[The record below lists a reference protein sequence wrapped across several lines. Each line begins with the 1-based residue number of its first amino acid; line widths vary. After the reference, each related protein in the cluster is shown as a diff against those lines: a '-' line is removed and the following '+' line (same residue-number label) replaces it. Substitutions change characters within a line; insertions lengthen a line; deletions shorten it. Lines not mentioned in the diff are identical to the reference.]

1 VVKAADTIAAVAT
14 ATGRAG
20 IGIVR
25 VSGPRVLELI
35 PHIIAGELTPRRAT
49 VTAFRDAAGEPI
61 DHGLAL
67 HFPAPHSYT
76 GEHVL
81 ELHGHGGP
89 VVLKLV
95 LDRCIA
101 LGARLAEP
109 GEFTL
114 RAFLNGRLDLAQA
127 EGVIDVID
135 ATTAHAARSAV
146 RSLSGAFSNRIR
158 CLVAG
163 VTDLR
168 ALIEA
173 TLDFPEE
180 EVDLLDLPQVSARLA
195 AIRGDIASV
204 LDAASQ
210 GRILRDGL
218 HVVLAGRPNVG
229 KSSLLNKLA
238 AEEVAIVTPIPG
250 TTRDTIREMID
261 LRGVPLHIVD
271 TAGLRESSDLVETE
285 GIRRTYAAIERA
297 DIVVQIVDA
306 EEGITRADLEIEAS
320 LPAGLPHIRVMNKI
334 DLVGHAAGK
343 QETAG
348 AVVVWLSARTGAG
361 IDDLRDA
368 LLRAVG
374 WHSDAESL
382 FSARER
388 HVLALRSAVGHIT
401 DALSARLGLEVIA
414 EELRLA
420 QRELS
425 SITGE
430 FSADDLLGEIF
441 SRFCIGK

>member
-35 PHIIAGELTPRRAT
+35 PHIIARELTPRRAT
-49 VTAFRDAAGEPI
+49 VTAFRDATGEPI

-89 VVLKLV
+89 VVIKLV
-95 LDRCIA
+95 LDRCVA

-343 QETAG
+343 QEAAG

-388 HVLALRSAVGHIT
+388 HVLALRNAVGHIT
-401 DALSARLGLEVIA
+401 DALSASLGLEFIA

>member
-1 VVKAADTIAAVAT
+1 
-14 ATGRAG
+14 
-20 IGIVR
+20 
-25 VSGPRVLELI
+25 LELI

-67 HFPAPHSYT
+67 YFPAPHSYT

-114 RAFLNGRLDLAQA
+114 RAFLSGRLDLAQA

-146 RSLSGAFSNRIR
+146 RSLSGAFSDRVR
-158 CLVAG
+158 SMVAA
-163 VTDLR
+163 VTELR

-180 EVDLLDLPQVSARLA
+180 EVDLVDLPQVSARLA
-195 AIRGDIASV
+195 AVRGDIASV
-204 LDAASQ
+204 LDAATQ

-261 LRGVPLHIVD
+261 LRGIPLHIVD
-271 TAGLRESSDLVETE
+271 TAGLRESSDLVESE

-297 DIVVQIVDA
+297 DIVVQVVDA
-306 EEGITRADLEIEAS
+306 KEGITRVDLEIEAS
-320 LPAGLPHIRVMNKI
+320 LPAGLPQIRVMNKI
-334 DLVGHAAGK
+334 DLIEHAAGK
-343 QETAG
+343 QEMAG
-348 AVVVWLSARTGAG
+348 AVVVWLSAQTGAG

-368 LLRAVG
+368 LLSAVG

-382 FSARER
+382 FSARKR
-388 HVLALRSAVGHIT
+388 HVLALQNAAGHIT
-401 DALSARLGLEVIA
+401 DALSARLGLEFIA

-430 FSADDLLGEIF
+430 FGADDLLGEIF

>member
-1 VVKAADTIAAVAT
+1 MKAADTIAAVAT

-25 VSGPRVLELI
+25 VSGPQVLELI
-35 PHIIAGELTPRRAT
+35 PRIVTGELKPRKAT
-49 VTAFRDAAGEPI
+49 VTPFRDAAGEPI

-135 ATTAHAARSAV
+135 ATTAHAARSAA

-158 CLVAG
+158 CLVAAI
-163 VTDLR
+163 TELR

-195 AIRGDIASV
+195 TIRVDIASV
-204 LDAASQ
+204 LDTASQ
-210 GRILRDGL
+210 GRILREGL

-229 KSSLLNKLA
+229 KSSLLNMLA

-250 TTRDTIREMID
+250 TTRDTIRETID

-271 TAGLRESSDLVETE
+271 TAGLRESSDVVETE

-297 DIVVQIVDA
+297 DIVVQVVDA
-306 EEGITRADLEIEAS
+306 EEGVTRADLEIDAS
-320 LPAGLPHIRVMNKI
+320 LPAGLRRIRVMNKV

-343 QETAG
+343 QETPG
-348 AVVVWLSARTGAG
+348 AVVIWLSARTGAG

-368 LLRAVG
+368 LLSAVG

>member
-1 VVKAADTIAAVAT
+1 MVKAADTIAAVAT

-388 HVLALRSAVGHIT
+388 HVLALRNAVGHIT
-401 DALSARLGLEVIA
+401 DALSASLGLEFIA

>member
-49 VTAFRDAAGEPI
+49 VTAFRDATGEPI
-61 DHGLAL
+61 DHGVAL

-163 VTDLR
+163 VTELR

-285 GIRRTYAAIERA
+285 GIRRTHAAIERA
-297 DIVVQIVDA
+297 DIVVQVVDA

-388 HVLALRSAVGHIT
+388 HVLALRNAIGHIT
-401 DALSARLGLEVIA
+401 DALPARLGLEFIA

>member
-1 VVKAADTIAAVAT
+1 MKAADTIAAVAT

-25 VSGPRVLELI
+25 VSGPQVLELI
-35 PHIIAGELTPRRAT
+35 PRIVTGELKPRKAT
-49 VTAFRDAAGEPI
+49 VTPFRDAAGEPI

-135 ATTAHAARSAV
+135 ATTAHAARSAA

-158 CLVAG
+158 CLVAAI
-163 VTDLR
+163 TELR

-195 AIRGDIASV
+195 TIRVDIASV
-204 LDAASQ
+204 LDTASQ
-210 GRILRDGL
+210 GRILREGL

-229 KSSLLNKLA
+229 KSSLLNMLA

-250 TTRDTIREMID
+250 TTRDTIRETID

-271 TAGLRESSDLVETE
+271 TAGLRESSDVVETE

-297 DIVVQIVDA
+297 DIVVQVVDA
-306 EEGITRADLEIEAS
+306 EEGVTRADLEIDAS
-320 LPAGLPHIRVMNKI
+320 LPAGLRRIRVMNKV

-343 QETAG
+343 QETPG
-348 AVVVWLSARTGAG
+348 AVVIWLSARTGAG

-368 LLRAVG
+368 LLSAVG
-374 WHSDAESL
+374 WHSDAESI

>member
-1 VVKAADTIAAVAT
+1 VKAADTIAAVAT
-14 ATGRAG
+14 ASGRAG

-67 HFPAPHSYT
+67 YFPAPHSYT

-114 RAFLNGRLDLAQA
+114 RAFLSGRLDLAQA

-146 RSLSGAFSNRIR
+146 RSLSGAFSDRVR
-158 CLVAG
+158 SMVAA
-163 VTDLR
+163 VTELR

-180 EVDLLDLPQVSARLA
+180 EVDLVDLPQVSARLA
-195 AIRGDIASV
+195 AVRGDIASV
-204 LDAASQ
+204 LDAATQ

-261 LRGVPLHIVD
+261 LRGIPLHIVD
-271 TAGLRESSDLVETE
+271 TAGLRESSDLVESE

-297 DIVVQIVDA
+297 DIVVQVVDA
-306 EEGITRADLEIEAS
+306 KEGITRVDLEIEAS
-320 LPAGLPHIRVMNKI
+320 LPAGLPQIRVMNKI
-334 DLVGHAAGK
+334 DLIEHAAGK
-343 QETAG
+343 QEMAG
-348 AVVVWLSARTGAG
+348 AVVVWLSAQTGAG

-368 LLRAVG
+368 LLSAVG

-382 FSARER
+382 FSARKR
-388 HVLALRSAVGHIT
+388 HVLALQNAAGHIT
-401 DALSARLGLEVIA
+401 DALSARLGLEFIA

-430 FSADDLLGEIF
+430 FGADDLLGEIF